1 MPSKKK
7 VAAAGPADMSTKI
20 GGRVVQPALPVVD
33 PNPPTAKEIDFN
45 ERLMHFCRENVP
57 LESTEG
63 IQTRERVL
71 NRMGALC
78 RAWIKSVCEKRGL
91 PRDVVESAGGQLFTS
106 GSYRLGVHE
115 PGADIDIIL
124 VAPNVCGRQ
133 DFFGTSSDEEDTTRD
148 PNSLA
153 ERIRHH
159 SDVTNFVPV
168 EGAAIPILTFDWEG
182 INIDLLFARLN
193 TPSVPADFD
202 IDNDAVLDGVDSA
215 TEKSLNGPRVT
226 NLIAALVSGTPER
239 YQTFLTVVRCVRKWA
254 KARGLYSNKMGYWGG
269 VNINIAVALCCQLY
283 PNNSPASLL
292 RKFFLVFKTWRWPN
306 PVMLTKP
313 HDAGYGLQVWSP
325 QAHNARQVA
334 PIITPAYPGMNSTL
348 AMSRQSLQIMH
359 EEFCRGH
366 EIVDKLW
373 KDYQANPAGELDW
386 SELFRPSDFFIAY
399 PYYLSLCI
407 VGPTQEDAQAWVGFV
422 ESRLRKLV
430 SDMLGRSLP
439 LIKIQLWPKKIEAC
453 IADKTSLLT
462 LGQRKNSVTYMVGF
476 KIDTLRMR
484 GNQLNIELQMS
495 HFREWELSR
504 FQPLVPGM
512 DILVKTFDCK
522 SLPKICFN
530 IYDDD
535 NGKEVAMKRRR
546 FMRDNDPKR
555 QERKR
560 LRKLEALKARMA
572 EIQKRKDEKKSEE
585 EAAAID
591 EEDRD
596 RKRKRDDG
604 DVDEG
609 ESESKAVKME
619 ELALVPK
626 SEAEGDGQEQEV
638 EAKLLESALDTLQ
651 KDTEGGRTREEAE
664 ADRKRLLAGE
674 TQEITEEETDYVAA
688 DDEDL
693 GYSLENQRQAFKV
706 QTKKEVGVR
715 DIRALPLPQEQAE
728 ILRKAGCVIVSDAE
742 TESRVIGGN
751 QPVPFREV
759 PNAELPKIGNF
770 KIEFKTKF
778 DIVELDAAG
787 HVIDKGDGDYT
798 PSKGWIGRKA
808 GFEFKLG
815 ERGLGYYRTGTK
827 VVVPSNMAY

>member
-1 MPSKKK
+1 MMSSTSKSA
-7 VAAAGPADMSTKI
+7 VAPAEMSTKV
-20 GGRVVQPALPVVD
+20 GGRIVQPALPVVD
-33 PNPPTAKEIDFN
+33 ASPPNGKELSFN
-45 ERLMHFCRENVP
+45 EQLLEFCKENVP

-63 IQTRERVL
+63 IQRRERVL

-78 RAWIKSVCEKRGL
+78 REWIKSVSLKRGL
-91 PRDVVESAGGQLFTS
+91 PKDVVDSAGGQLFTS

-124 VAPNVCGRQ
+124 VTPNVCTRQ
-133 DFFGTSSDEEDTTRD
+133 DFFGTVHVSLVGEDEENKRD
-148 PNSLA
+148 PDSLA

-159 SDVTNFVPV
+159 PDVTNFVPV

-182 INIDLLFARLN
+182 VNIDLLFARLN
-193 TPSVPADFD
+193 TPTVPTDFD

-269 VNINIAVALCCQLY
+269 VNINIAVALCVQLY
-283 PNNSPASLL
+283 PNTSAASLL
-292 RKFFLVFKTWRWPN
+292 RKFFLVFRTWRWPN

-334 PIITPAYPGMNSTL
+334 PIITPAYPAMNSTL
-348 AMSRQSLQIMH
+348 AVSRQTLQIMH

-366 EIVDKLW
+366 EIVDRLW
-373 KDYQANPAGELDW
+373 KDHQLDPTAKLDW

-439 LIKIQLWPKKIEAC
+439 LSKIQLWPKKIEAC

-476 KIDTLRMR
+476 KVDTLRMR
-484 GNQLNIELQMS
+484 GNQLNLELQMS

-504 FQPLVPGM
+504 FQPLIPGM
-512 DILVKTFDCK
+512 DILVKTFECK
-522 SLPKICFN
+522 HLPKICFEV
-530 IYDDD
+530 YGE
-535 NGKEVAMKRRR
+535 NGKEIAMKRRR
-546 FMRDNDPKR
+546 MQRDADPKR
-555 QERKR
+555 QERQR
-560 LRKLEALKARMA
+560 LRKLEALKAKML
-572 EIQKRKDEKKSEE
+572 EIQKRKDDKK
-585 EAAAID
+585 AID
-591 EEDRD
+591 ENTAAEKERQS
-596 RKRKRDDG
+596 KRKYS
-604 DVDEG
+604 DVD
-609 ESESKAVKME
+609 V
-619 ELALVPK
+619 
-626 SEAEGDGQEQEV
+626 EGDDPPDEKMVKTEEMSDGPVAQEEEV
-638 EAKLLESALDTLQ
+638 EAHQLESALDMLQ
-651 KDTEGGRTREEAE
+651 ENTEGGRTREEAE
-664 ADRKRLLAGE
+664 ADRQRLLAGE
-674 TQEITEEETDYVAA
+674 VQDAAEEDGDYVPA

-693 GYSLENQRQAFKV
+693 GYTLENARQAFMA
-706 QTKKEVGVR
+706 QPKKQSRYR
-715 DIRALPLPQEQAE
+715 DIRALPLAE
-728 ILRKAGCVIVSDAE
+728 EEAELLRKAGYTIVSDSE
-742 TESRVIGGN
+742 TEGRVIGGN
-751 QPVPFREV
+751 QPTPFREM
-759 PNAELPKIGNF
+759 PHAEPPKIGHVSIVF
-770 KIEFKTKF
+770 RSKF
-778 DIVELDAAG
+778 DIVELDANG
-787 HVIDKGDGDYT
+787 HVIDKGDEDFK
-798 PSKGWIGRKA
+798 PSKTWTGRMA

-815 ERGLGYYRTGTK
+815 ERGLGYYRTGK
-827 VVVPSNMAY
+827 RVVVPSNTAY